1 MADGSITVDTKV
13 NNDGIKSGLSKI
25 GSIAGTALKG
35 TAIAIGSIATAFT
48 GLITASVNARGELE
62 QQVGGV
68 QTLFKNS
75 ADTVIKNANN
85 AYKTAGM
92 SAVDYMSTA
101 TSFSAS
107 LLQSLGGDTEKAA
120 QTTDMAITDMSDNAN
135 KMGTSMES
143 IQYAYQGF
151 AKQNYTMLDNLK
163 LGYGGTKDEMQRL
176 LADAQKITGVK
187 YDITNLNDVYNAIHV
202 VQGELGITGTTAK
215 EASQTL
221 QGSIASLKASW
232 ENFLSGSGNLSQ
244 VVTSVTDVVANIV
257 RIVNEALPQIMQNI
271 VAALPQ
277 LIQLGGQLI
286 NSIMTG
292 ITTYLP
298 QLITSA
304 GQIMQMLLNALI
316 TYLPQLL
323 QAGVQII
330 NSLIQGLVQAIPQ
343 LMPIIIQAI
352 DLILG
357 VILDNLPLIVSAGL
371 DIIISLIEGI
381 AKMLPELI
389 PTFIN
394 CVILITETLLDHLDE
409 IIDAGI
415 DIIIALVQGII
426 EALPKLIEKMPEI
439 ISKLVTKLTEPSM
452 LLKLVEAALQLI
464 IALAEG
470 IIKAIPQ
477 LLLYIPRIITNIVDE
492 LKNDI
497 KNTDWGKVGKDMIE
511 GLWNGIKNMGN
522 WIKNKVKEFAQGILD
537 KMKDTLGIHSP
548 STVFRDEIGKNLA
561 LGLGEGFDKNLDSV
575 YSDMQKTVDLETNK
589 LNTNLTSGTVAKI
602 VKDDNTQATLNAI
615 GKTEITLNNEL
626 TLDGE
631 KVAKSTNKVNKKLN
645 LQYGF

>member
-1 MADGSITVDTKV
+1 MADGSITLDTKI
-13 NNDGIKSGLSKI
+13 DGGGVKSGLNKI

-35 TAIAIGSIATAFT
+35 TAIAVGSVATAFA
-48 GLITASVNARGELE
+48 GLVTASVNARGELE

-120 QTTDMAITDMSDNAN
+120 QATDMAITDMSDNAN

-163 LGYGGTKDEMQRL
+163 LGYGGTKEEMQRL
-176 LADAQKITGVK
+176 LTDAQKITGVK
-187 YDITNLNDVYNAIHV
+187 YDISNLNDVYSAIHA
-202 VQGELGITGTTAK
+202 VQGQLGITGTTAK

-221 QGSIASLKASW
+221 QGSFSSMKASW

-244 VVTSVTDVVANIV
+244 VVDSATDVVTNIV

-271 VAALPQ
+271 VSALPQ
-277 LIQLGGQLI
+277 LIELGGQLL

-298 QLITSA
+298 QLMTSA
-304 GQIMQMLLNALI
+304 GQIMQMLLTALI

-323 QAGVQII
+323 EAGVQVI

-352 DLILG
+352 DLILD
-357 VILDNLPLIVSAGL
+357 VVLNNLPLIISAGL

-381 AKMLPELI
+381 VQMLPQLI

-394 CVILITETLLDHLDE
+394 CVMLICDTLLDHLDE

-415 DIIIALVQGII
+415 DLIVALVQGIV
-426 EALPKLIEKMPEI
+426 EALPKLIEKAPEI
-439 ISKLVTKLTEPSM
+439 IGKLVAKLTEPSM
-452 LLKLVEAALQLI
+452 LLKLIGAALQLI
-464 IALAEG
+464 LALAEG

-477 LLLYIPRIITNIVDE
+477 LLLYIPRIITSILSE
-492 LKNDI
+492 LKSDI
-497 KNTDWGKVGKDMIE
+497 ENTDWGKIGKNIIE

-522 WIKNKVKEFAQGILD
+522 WLKNKIKDFADGVVSNIKNFF
-537 KMKDTLGIHSP
+537 GIHSP
-548 STVFRDEIGKNLA
+548 STVFRDEVGKYLA
-561 LGLGEGFDKNLDSV
+561 LGLGEGFDKNLKGV
-575 YSDMQKTVDLETNK
+575 YSDMQKAVTLETGK
-589 LNTNLTSGTVAKI
+589 LSANLTSSTVAK
-602 VKDDNTQATLNAI
+602 VEKEDNKQTTLNAI
-615 GKTEITLNNEL
+615 GNTEITLNNNMN
-626 TLDGE
+626 LDGE